1 MSSQIHAMQ
10 QSVGEP
16 QARYSAPPRSSINS
30 RKSVKILANN
40 GSTFTSG
47 SQVSFHIPPNSWLD
61 TSNTYLSYL
70 IKSTGGELSTNSQCW
85 LNRLRISTSNSNQ
98 TIVDIQNYNILHGL
112 MEQITARDTYRNNAG
127 DVLEQTGDVTVGAA
141 AITKSTTN
149 TRRCSQLIDGV
160 FSNATF
166 FPVKYCDGLNVDLW
180 VESTPAIC
188 GVVGGTAV
196 TEVTISD
203 ISFVCEF
210 VDFDSYYT
218 QSFEDK
224 FLGKLTGKPAGIP
237 YSFEGWTS
245 SRTTINGTSASKQ
258 ITENVRSLKS
268 LFAVQQ
274 QSGDVTTT
282 FRQSR
287 LASVLFK
294 LGSTYYPA
302 QAISAEYGGAE
313 CFKSLMQA
321 LSVSGDVGY
330 SIQCT
335 PAQWSDFGTL
345 GDVADNATNNK
356 FVIAQNFELSN
367 VAQSGKN
374 LNSNPLSIQL
384 TYGADGSNTDNP
396 ASTAIEL
403 ISFCHYDVVLTLRS
417 TGVTI
422 DY

>member
-16 QARYSAPPRSSINS
+16 QARYSAPPRSSINQ
-30 RKSVKILANN
+30 RKSVKILPSN
-40 GSTFTSG
+40 GTSFTSG
-47 SQVSFHIPPNSWLD
+47 SQISFHIPPNSWLD
-61 TSNTYLSYL
+61 CNNSFLSYL
-70 IKSTGGELSTNSQCW
+70 IKSTAGELSTNSQAW
-85 LNRLRISTSNSNQ
+85 INRLRISTSNSNQ
-98 TIVDIQNYNILHGL
+98 TIVDIQNYNILHAI

-127 DVLEQTGDVTVGAA
+127 DVLEQTGDVSVGAA

-166 FPVKYCDGLNVDLW
+166 FPVKYCDGLNVDIW
-180 VESTPAIC
+180 VETTPAIL

-210 VDFDSYYT
+210 VDFDAFYT
-218 QSFEDK
+218 SAFEDK
-224 FLGKLTGKPAGIP
+224 FLGKNGKPAGIP

-287 LASVLFK
+287 LSSVLFK

-302 QAISAEYGGAE
+302 QAINAENGAAE
-313 CFKSLMQA
+313 CFKELMKA
-321 LSVSGDVGY
+321 LNVSGDVGY

-335 PAQWSDFGTL
+335 PAQWSDV
-345 GDVADNATNNK
+345 GDAADSATNNK

-384 TYGADGSNTDNP
+384 TYGADGSNAKNP
-396 ASTAIEL
+396 ATTAIEL